1 MSYGSIVLILAE
13 FSYWHIVPLPYDAV
27 VIWRYEDMA
36 KAPPVSYSGGV
47 KLAPQLSA
55 EPVAVPAAPSAP
67 LASAAQVGGGEGGYA
82 GRRRPM
88 ESKSDPTILYLH
100 PEGKYELKRFALALG
115 PKVKVHDLLMEAI
128 EEWAQRKG
136 IVAPMRVPSERP
148 RRGQ

>member
-1 MSYGSIVLILAE
+1 
-13 FSYWHIVPLPYDAV
+13 
-27 VIWRYEDMA
+27 MA
-36 KAPPVSYSGGV
+36 KPPVSYGGAV
-47 KLAPQLSA
+47 KLAPPPSA
-55 EPVAVPAAPSAP
+55 EPAPAPAPAPAAPAAAP
-67 LASAAQVGGGEGGYA
+67 APQGAGGEGAYPA
-82 GRRRPM
+82 RRRPM

-136 IVAPMRVPSERP
+136 ITAPMRVPSERP